1 MAKKVLYI
9 FGMNI
14 QSSPIFM
21 FILDKKIQHA
31 LSKINFSIYDQ
42 GIQSWKIIEIHPA
55 WPLMLPIRILTSEIC
70 S

>member
-14 QSSPIFM
+14 QSSPFFM
-21 FILDKKIQHA
+21 FILDIKIQHA
-31 LSKINFSIYDQ
+31 LSKMNFSIYDQ
-42 GIQSWKIIEIHPA
+42 GIQSWKITEIHPA